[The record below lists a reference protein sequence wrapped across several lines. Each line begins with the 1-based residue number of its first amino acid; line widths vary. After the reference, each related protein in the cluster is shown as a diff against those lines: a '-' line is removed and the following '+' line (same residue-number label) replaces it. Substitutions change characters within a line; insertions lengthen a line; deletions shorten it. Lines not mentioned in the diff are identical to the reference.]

1 MTFPSG
7 PNVHGR
13 LAWGNELRQMY
24 TVITVAGMVALE
36 ESTTAG
42 MTEIKKLVCTS
53 GWAEMM

>member
-1 MTFPSG
+1 
-7 PNVHGR
+7 
-13 LAWGNELRQMY
+13 MY
-24 TVITVAGMVALE
+24 TVITVAGLVALE